1 MGLYSFLKPS
11 FGFTDIWGNDWA
23 WRLGKR
29 DRRVTKPQAPNYY
42 TIEVLVKSYGGQF
55 TLLVWPHHHSFRP
68 STKFQVITEGSATR
82 NQARNWSASPRS
94 HLFQRA
100 FSIIS
105 EQRRCFCR
113 RRVDLKRGIGA
124 EGVFGRSTFGFTKNS
139 QRGSSRKTLSC
150 RKEGTVVTSKWCIP
164 DEPRRSLWIW
174 TLI

>member
-42 TIEVLVKSYGGQF
+42 TIEVLVRSYGGQF

-82 NQARNWSASPRS
+82 NAITSSEKLECVASESSISEGILNNLGTEKMLLQAEGGLTAGNWSGGSVRTLYFWF
-94 HLFQRA
+94 HNKLT
-100 FSIIS
+100 
-105 EQRRCFCR
+105 
-113 RRVDLKRGIGA
+113 KRKLQ
-124 EGVFGRSTFGFTKNS
+124 EDFMV
-139 QRGSSRKTLSC
+139 
-150 RKEGTVVTSKWCIP
+150 
-164 DEPRRSLWIW
+164 
-174 TLI
+174 